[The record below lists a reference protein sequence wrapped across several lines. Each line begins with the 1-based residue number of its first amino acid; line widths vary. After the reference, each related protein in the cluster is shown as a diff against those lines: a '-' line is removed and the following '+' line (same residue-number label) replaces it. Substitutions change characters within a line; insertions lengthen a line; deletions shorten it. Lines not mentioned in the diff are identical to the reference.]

1 MMKATECKWF
11 GCVYA
16 MKDGCSIHGWLDSG
30 DTEECRH
37 YKVDCIRFKCEYCR
51 RAGEK
56 GVCPLESEG

>member
-1 MMKATECKWF
+1 MKAAECKWF

-16 MKDGCSIHGWLDSG
+16 MKGECSIHGWLDSG

-37 YKVDCIRFKCEYCR
+37 YKVDCIRVKCEYCR
-51 RAGEK
+51 RSGEK